1 MKKILIAGTNS
12 GVGKTTISLGIMQA
26 LTKRNMKVQ
35 PYKVGPDYIDPSYH
49 TFITGRHSRNLD
61 SYMLD
66 DEKIKYVFNDASKD
80 ADISVVE
87 GVMGLYDGIG
97 IDLDNCTSS
106 YTSKL
111 LKAPVILV
119 INRKAM
125 AASSAAMVLGYKEL
139 DKNVDIKGVIV
150 NNVKTKSHYEI
161 IKKAIETY
169 CNIEVL
175 GYFPP
180 NNEFSLESRH
190 LGLVPSV
197 EIESLKT
204 KFSNLADEIEKYIDI
219 DRIIEISETEE
230 VESKFDI
237 RDFIEKNKLEN
248 KTIAIAYDKGFNF
261 YYRENIEL
269 LEDLGLNI
277 KYFSPLNDKE
287 VPQADYIYIGGGFP
301 EIFAKEIELNKS
313 MRESIKKAHEKN
325 IPIYAECGGLMY
337 LGEKLVDQNEN
348 EYDMVGILKGTS
360 KMTKSLRRFGYCY
373 GIAKED
379 TILSNVGEVIKGHEF
394 HHSVFESEE
403 ECAYIMKKERDKKI
417 VDEWEGGYSKGN
429 TLATYLHTHF
439 YNNLNCIE
447 KFLGKHQNDL
457 NKEKL
462 LVKEEN

>member
-26 LTKRNMKVQ
+26 LTKRNMRVQ

-61 SYMLD
+61 SYMLN
-66 DEKIKYVFNDASKD
+66 DEQIKYVFNQASDD

-106 YTSKL
+106 HTSKI

-119 INRKAM
+119 INGKAM

-139 DKNVDIKGVIV
+139 DKDVNIKGVIV
-150 NNVKTKSHYEI
+150 NNVRTKTHYEI
-161 IKKAIETY
+161 IKEAIETY
-169 CNIEVL
+169 CGVEVL

-197 EIESLKT
+197 EIDGLKNKFNSL
-204 KFSNLADEIEKYIDI
+204 AVEIEKYINI
-219 DRIIEISETEE
+219 DRIIEISETEDI
-230 VESKFDI
+230 ESNFKLD
-237 RDFIEKNKLEN
+237 DFIEKNKVKE
-248 KTIAIAYDKGFNF
+248 KSIAIAYDKAFNF

-269 LEDLGLNI
+269 LEELGLDI
-277 KYFSPLNDKE
+277 KYFSPLKDNK
-287 VPQADYIYIGGGFP
+287 VPKSDYIYIGGGFP
-301 EIFAKEIELNKS
+301 EIFSKEIEANVS
-313 MRESIKKAHEKN
+313 MRESIKEAHENN

-337 LGEKLVDQNEN
+337 LGQNLLDKEN
-348 EYDMVGILKGTS
+348 ISYDMVGIFKGNS
-360 KMTKSLRRFGYCY
+360 KMTTSLKRFGYCY
-373 GIAKED
+373 GTAKGD
-379 TILSNVGEVIKGHEF
+379 TVLSKTNEIIKGHEF
-394 HHSVFESEE
+394 HHSVFETEE
-403 ECAYIMKKERDKKI
+403 ECAYVMRKERDGKI
-417 VDEWEGGYSKGN
+417 VDEWEGGYSKNN

-439 YNNLNCIE
+439 YNNLDCI
-447 KFLGKHQNDL
+447 KNLL
-457 NKEKL
+457 NNR
-462 LVKEEN
+462 VDNYSEEGNN